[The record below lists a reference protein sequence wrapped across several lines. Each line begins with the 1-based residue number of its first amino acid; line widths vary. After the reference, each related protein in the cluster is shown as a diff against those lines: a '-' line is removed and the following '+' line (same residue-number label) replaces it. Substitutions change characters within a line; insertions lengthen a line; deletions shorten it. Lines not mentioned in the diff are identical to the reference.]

1 MFNEGK
7 KQEKLQLHGIIGTT
21 AAGPILFDV
30 FSHLNKGKDWFD
42 PPYDELI
49 EMTVCKESGFRN
61 TPKCTA
67 VDTVL
72 AHRNALRSPSCHFYE
87 IILTDEKERYRY
99 HRGCSGNKKLHSRSR
114 FVLPPLQAYFYKK
127 NHADYQSLPPYHPN
141 CVNYTT
147 EATFTIV
154 YPKHKS
160 EIIGTVDLDG
170 SQQPIVFEATH
181 ANSDAT
187 LFWHVD

>member
-1 MFNEGK
+1 MNK
-7 KQEKLQLHGIIGTT
+7 NATVIIVGAVETKIFILIH
-21 AAGPILFDV
+21 ALFYRHYKPIF
-30 FSHLNKGKDWFD
+30 
-42 PPYDELI
+42 I
-49 EMTVCKESGFRN
+49 
-61 TPKCTA
+61 
-67 VDTVL
+67 
-72 AHRNALRSPSCHFYE
+72 
-87 IILTDEKERYRY
+87 
-99 HRGCSGNKKLHSRSR
+99 
-114 FVLPPLQAYFYKK
+114 K

-187 LFWHVD
+187 LFWHVDNHYLGETTSKHTIQYIPEPGEHLLTVLDDEGVQKKILFTVLDK

>member
-1 MFNEGK
+1 
-7 KQEKLQLHGIIGTT
+7 
-21 AAGPILFDV
+21 
-30 FSHLNKGKDWFD
+30 
-42 PPYDELI
+42 
-49 EMTVCKESGFRN
+49 MTVCKESGFRN

-127 NHADYQSLPPYHPN
+127 NHADYQSLPPYHPD

-187 LFWHVD
+187 LFWHVDNHYLGETTGKHTIQYIPEPGEHLLTVLDDEGVQKKILFTVLDE